1 MILYCWVDNSCECK
15 KYKFVLFFRKFAILV
30 KALIRGVLF
39 SCGYHKLRIIEPT
52 ISADEDH
59 KTKAAIVVAAPHTTF
74 FDAVILFACDDFP
87 TGVSRIENGNI
98 PFLGG

>member
-1 MILYCWVDNSCECK
+1 VSVK